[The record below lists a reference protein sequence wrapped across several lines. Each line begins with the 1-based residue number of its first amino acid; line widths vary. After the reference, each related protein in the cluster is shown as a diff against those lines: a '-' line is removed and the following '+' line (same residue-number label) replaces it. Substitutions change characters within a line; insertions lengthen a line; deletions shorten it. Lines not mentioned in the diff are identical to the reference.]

1 MQEIILIQVSGED
14 RTGLTS
20 ILGGV
25 LARYQVDI
33 LDMGQA
39 VIHDTVSLGMLIR
52 IPPQAES
59 APVLKDLLF
68 ASYELNM
75 HMKFTPI
82 SEERYQRWV
91 DSQGKTR
98 HIVTLLGRSI
108 TASHVAQ
115 LAGIMAAH
123 DLNINV
129 ITRLSGR
136 VPVNQE
142 ASPRQACIEFSVSG
156 EPRDPDVVRRE
167 LFDLARSVG
176 VDVAFQEDNVFRRN
190 RRLVALD
197 MDSTLVQAE
206 VIDELAGEA
215 GVGEEVSAITEA
227 AMRGEMDFQESLRR
241 RLQLLKGLPESAL
254 AEVAERI
261 PLTEGAE
268 RLVRNLKRFGYK
280 VAIISGGFLYFAE
293 RLQQRLGLDYVYANE
308 LEIRLG
314 ALTGEVVGEIVD
326 GPRKAKILREI
337 AEREDISLQQVIAVG
352 DGANDLPMLNVA
364 GLGIAY
370 RAKPKVEEGAG
381 HSISTLGLDSIL
393 YLIGFRDRDTVE

>member
-20 ILGGV
+20 ILAKV
-25 LARYQVDI
+25 LARYEVDV

-98 HIVTLLGRSI
+98 RIVTLLGRRI
-108 TASHVAQ
+108 TAGHVAQ

-136 VPVNQE
+136 VPVNQDI
-142 ASPRQACIEFSVSG
+142 SPRQACIEFSVSG

-167 LFDLARSVG
+167 LFDLARSEG

-206 VIDELAGEA
+206 VIDELAKEA
-215 GVGEEVSAITEA
+215 GVGEEVSQITEA

-241 RLQLLKGLPESAL
+241 RLRLLKGLPESSL

-280 VAIISGGFLYFAE
+280 VAIISGGFSYFAE
-293 RLQQRLGLDYVYANE
+293 RLRQRLGIDYVYANE

-314 ALTGEVVGEIVD
+314 VLTGEVEGEIVD

-337 AEREDISLQQVIAVG
+337 AKREDISLQQVIAVG

-370 RAKPKVEEGAG
+370 RAKPMVTEGAG

>member
-20 ILGGV
+20 VLAGV
-25 LARYQVDI
+25 LARYEVDV

-52 IPPQAES
+52 IPPKAES

-68 ASYELNM
+68 ASYELNLN
-75 HMKFTPI
+75 MKFTPI

-142 ASPRQACIEFSVSG
+142 TSPRQACIEFSVSG

-167 LFDLARSVG
+167 LFDLARSEG

-206 VIDELAGEA
+206 VIDELAKEA

-254 AEVAERI
+254 VQVAERI

-280 VAIISGGFLYFAE
+280 VAIISGGFSYFAE
-293 RLQQRLGLDYVYANE
+293 RLRQRLGIDYVYANE

-314 ALTGEVVGEIVD
+314 VLTGMVEGEIVD
-326 GPRKAKILREI
+326 GPRKAQILKEI